1 MAHDLYLLAPVIIVM
16 ATAGIIILADLVLR
30 SRAALVAIVLS
41 GLALAAIV
49 TASFI
54 WRGERGAGFHAIL
67 VVDDFSIFFAFLFL
81 ATAAIVVIASIEY
94 VARFTAR
101 SGEYYALM
109 LISLSGMM
117 LLTSTRDL
125 IAIYVALE
133 TVSIPMYALAAFL
146 KTERSTEAGMKYLLI
161 GATSSAI
168 LLYGMAFLFGI
179 SGTTSLSG
187 IAEAVG
193 AGGDGARP
201 ALILAVA
208 FLTAGF
214 GFKMAVAPFHGWAP
228 DVYQGAPTP
237 VTAFLSVGSKAAGF
251 AIVLRVFH
259 EALGSDVIRGDWA
272 NVFAAIATV
281 SMIVGNVA
289 AIRQTDIKRM
299 LGYSSIAQAGY
310 FLIGV
315 AAITA
320 GGGSTGASAVLFFLA
335 AYAFTNLGAFTAII
349 IISAR
354 TGSETIADFAGMY
367 RRAPLVALAMA
378 VCMFSLTGI
387 PPAAGFIAKIY
398 IFNAAMQAGLEWLV
412 VIAVLNTGISAF
424 YYIGVVR
431 AMFLLPP
438 ASEAR
443 VSAGR
448 SLGLA
453 LAVTTLGVLI
463 VGVMPLPLMEAARR
477 AASALSL
484 S

>member
-16 ATAGIIILADLVLR
+16 VTAGIIILADLVLR
-30 SRAALVAIVLS
+30 SRAALVAIALS
-41 GLALAAIV
+41 GLALAAAV
-49 TASFI
+49 TASFL
-54 WRGERGAGFHAIL
+54 WREERGTGFHEML

-81 ATAAIVVIASIEY
+81 ATAAIVVVASIEY

-161 GATSSAI
+161 GATSSAL

-187 IAEAVG
+187 IAQAVG

-272 NVFAAIATV
+272 NVFAAIATA

-320 GGGSTGASAVLFFLA
+320 DGGETGASAVLFFLA

-354 TGSETIADFAGMY
+354 TGSDTIADFAGMY

-398 IFNAAMQAGLEWLV
+398 IFNAAMEAGLEWLV

-438 ASEAR
+438 ASEDR
-443 VSAGR
+443 LPAGR

-453 LAVTTLGVLI
+453 LAVTTVGVLV
-463 VGVMPLPLMEAARR
+463 VGVLPQPLIEAARH
-477 AASALSL
+477 AASALRVS
-484 S
+484 